1 MASRKLGERQRLL
14 FELETQKI
22 ELDAQNEELTEARKK
37 LKDTQWKNWRRMM
50 QMMDIAPI
58 PLAYINSDETI
69 LYVNALFCE
78 KWGHDGQKLKR
89 KTVHEFLGK
98 QGYQAIKGHLRK
110 ALRGTAVVCERTF
123 DLMPPL
129 GSRFL
134 SISCAPYIVRDEVKG
149 VVVAIVDLTER
160 KNLENEL
167 QQAKTA
173 AEAASRAKSQFLAN
187 MSHEIRT
194 PMTGILGMLDFALE
208 TPLDDRQR
216 DFISTAHK
224 SAESLLR
231 ILNDILDLTRI
242 EAGKITLEN
251 RQFDLRNCLAVAIDI
266 FAPEARR
273 KGLKLVNEVADDVP
287 AIVCGDRVR
296 LMQVLSNLCGNAV
309 KFTEKGMVEVK
320 VALAKTPVQGEQGI
334 TFSVRDSGIGI
345 PEEKQHLLFRS
356 FSQIDESNTRKY
368 GGTGLGLAISREI
381 IQRMG
386 GVISFESTEGA
397 GSIFTFSIPVNGFHS
412 EHEAVP
418 DVETVQSAAF
428 AVPLQKRKSR
438 LLLVEDDE
446 VTRQVVGIMLQRA
459 NYDHDVAGNGEQGV
473 AMWEK
478 GNYDLVLMDVQMP
491 LMDGF
496 EATRTIRVREAA
508 RRDGGHIPI
517 VAMTAH
523 AFAEDEQRCLDA
535 GMDAYISKPIN
546 MKSCLEKIGNI
557 LAGKLLDS

>member
-1 MASRKLGERQRLL
+1 MASRKSGERQRLL
-14 FELETQKI
+14 VELQTQKI
-22 ELDAQNEELTEARKK
+22 ELDAQNEELAKARKS
-37 LKDTQWKNWRRMM
+37 LEVSQWKNWRRMM
-50 QMMDIAPI
+50 RMMDIAPI

-69 LYVNALFCE
+69 LYGNALFRE
-78 KWGHDGQKLKR
+78 KWEPAGQKLKR
-89 KTVHEFLGK
+89 KTVQELLGK
-98 QGYQAIKGHLRK
+98 QGYQLVKSHLRK
-110 ALRGTAVVCERTF
+110 ALRGGAVVCETSL
-123 DLMPPL
+123 DLIPPF
-129 GSRFL
+129 GRRYL
-134 SISCAPYIVRDEVKG
+134 SISCAPYIVRDEVRG

-242 EAGKITLEN
+242 EAGKITFEN
-251 RQFDLRNCLAVAIDI
+251 RPFVLRDCLAVAIDI

-273 KGLKLVNEVADDVP
+273 KGLELVNEVADDVP

-309 KFTEKGMVEVK
+309 KFTEQGRVEVK
-320 VALAKTPVQGEQGI
+320 VVLSKPPVQGEQSVI
-334 TFSVRDSGIGI
+334 FSVRDSGIGI

-356 FSQIDESNTRKY
+356 FSQVDESNTRKY

-386 GVISFESTEGA
+386 GTISFESAEGA
-397 GSIFTFSIPVNGFHS
+397 GSVFTFSIPVYGFPP
-412 EHEAVP
+412 ENEAAPEVG
-418 DVETVQSAAF
+418 TVQPAAF
-428 AVPLQKRKSR
+428 ATPSEERKAR

-446 VTRQVVGIMLQRA
+446 VTRQVVGIMFRRA
-459 NYDHDVAGNGEQGV
+459 NYEHDVAGNGEQGV

-478 GNYDLVLMDVQMP
+478 GNYDLILMDVQMP

-496 EATRTIRVREAA
+496 EATRAIRAREAA
-508 RRDGGHIPI
+508 RGGGHIPI

-557 LAGKLLDS
+557 LAGKSLDF